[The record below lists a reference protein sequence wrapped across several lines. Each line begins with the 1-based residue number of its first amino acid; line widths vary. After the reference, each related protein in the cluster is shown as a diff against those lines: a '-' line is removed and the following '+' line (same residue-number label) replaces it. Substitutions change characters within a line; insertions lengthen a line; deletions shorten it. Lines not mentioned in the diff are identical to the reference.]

1 LTRSLARLPKVELH
15 LHLEG
20 CLTPS
25 EAVFLARRCP
35 RAKAAGE
42 IAPLY
47 RHASFAEFLRHFG
60 ALLDLLRGPED
71 LVWLFRRTAARLR
84 RQNVLHAEIR
94 VSPSVWERH
103 GLDPHACLKGL
114 LEEAGR
120 APLSVLFVLDAV
132 RQWDRSLL
140 ARDLDLAL
148 EHRRDGI
155 RALGLG
161 GDEKAAP
168 AGLFR
173 DLAAACRAARLPV
186 LPHAGEVG
194 GADEVVSALEVF
206 EPPRV
211 GHGIGAA
218 EDPAS
223 LETVVRSGVHL
234 EVCPTS
240 NRRTG
245 AVPRGR
251 RHPLPDLWRSG
262 ARLSLNT
269 DDPALFATTLNREL
283 AWAAARAGWT
293 LQDAARSQRLAARA
307 SLLPPGP
314 RRDLEARLW

>member
-1 LTRSLARLPKVELH
+1 LTRTIARLPKVELH

-20 CLTPS
+20 CLTPF
-25 EAVFLARRCP
+25 EASVLARRSGSSS
-35 RAKAAGE
+35 AAPH

-60 ALLDLLRGPED
+60 ALMDLFRSPDD

-103 GLDPHACLKGL
+103 GLEPRSGLKAL
-114 LEEAGR
+114 LEEGR
-120 APLSVLFVLDAV
+120 HAPLSVLFVVDAV

-148 EHRRDGI
+148 EHRGKGVC
-155 RALGLG
+155 AFGLG
-161 GDEKAAP
+161 GDETAAP
-168 AGLFR
+168 ASLFG
-173 DLAAACRAARLPV
+173 DLSAECRAARLPV
-186 LPHAGEVG
+186 LPHAGEMG
-194 GADEVVSALEVF
+194 GADEVASALKVF
-206 EPPRV
+206 DPPRV

-218 EDPAS
+218 GDVEVLRA
-223 LETVVRSGVHL
+223 VARAGVHL

-240 NRRTG
+240 NRCTG
-245 AVPRGR
+245 AVPARG
-251 RHPLPDLWRSG
+251 RHPLPVLWKAG
-262 ARLSLNT
+262 ASLSLNT

-293 LQDAARSQRLAARA
+293 IEDAARSQRMAARA
-307 SLLPPGP
+307 SLLPAGA